1 MSAAGWP
8 SRSKIYSIYIDWT
21 ECLDLFFQNSV
32 PPKQEPIDPDMIRQH
47 PDTAAASTTAT
58 LNDDLGS
65 PLDDVGALETTI
77 EKIMCTTYFT
87 PAFVIVFEKN

>member
-1 MSAAGWP
+1 M
-8 SRSKIYSIYIDWT
+8 
-21 ECLDLFFQNSV
+21 

-65 PLDDVGALETTI
+65 PLDDVGALVTTI

-87 PAFVIVFEKN
+87 PAFVIVFEKKQTNCNDVKNLAHILICFGLT